1 MPTGARSGAKEDAFL
16 FPFLRDSH
24 LCNGIMLQL
33 EEKKKRKQYVSLVA
47 LFRKIRS
54 DPF

>member
-1 MPTGARSGAKEDAFL
+1 MGRWKDRKEEEEKPTRPRSGAKEDALL

-33 EEKKKRKQYVSLVA
+33 EEKKERNSM
-47 LFRKIRS
+47 
-54 DPF
+54 

>member
-1 MPTGARSGAKEDAFL
+1 MPTRLRSGAKEDAFL

-33 EEKKKRKQYVSLVA
+33 EEKGKEKA
-47 LFRKIRS
+47 PFRKIRS

>member
-1 MPTGARSGAKEDAFL
+1 MPTGPRSGAKEDAFL

-33 EEKKKRKQYVSLVA
+33 EEKKEKKTVCKFGGSVQEDQ
-47 LFRKIRS
+47 K
-54 DPF
+54 